1 MNRMKIY
8 IDKIT
13 RPEWRAVAEALIR
26 NDGNTAKSAKDLNV
40 RKRYIYEVKHRMR
53 KRGLMSP
60 ANRRGYIAT
69 LKRRGQLRMGQL
81 MLSIRPYDAGF
92 QRWVADQTPEKAAV
106 CDTLLSIAY
115 DTYLDEVE
123 EKADKAA

>member
-1 MNRMKIY
+1 MKIY

-26 NDGNTAKSAKDLNV
+26 NDGDTAKSAKDLNV
-40 RKRYIYEVKHRMR
+40 RQGYIYEVKCRMR

-60 ANRRGYIAT
+60 APRQGYLAT
-69 LKRRGQLRMGQL
+69 LTRKKRLHMGRL
-81 MLSIRPYDAGF
+81 MLSIRPYDIGF
-92 QRWVADQTPEKAAV
+92 QRWLADQTPEKAAV

-123 EKADKAA
+123 REDAA